1 MGQDYQVACYY
12 FPNYHVDPRNELT
25 HGKGWTEWELVKN
38 ARARFENHNQ
48 PKIPMWGYEDESDH
62 NVMAKKIEAAADNGI
77 TSFIFDWYWYND
89 KPFLSG
95 ALEKGFLNAK
105 NNRRLKFCLMWA
117 NHDWIDIHPKKLSQN
132 PSLLYPGLITRE
144 SFEKLTDYVIEN
156 YFLHPSYWTIDNK
169 PYFSIYELYT
179 LIKSFGSISETSAA
193 LKRFRE
199 KTKAAGFADLHLNA
213 IIWNVGVL
221 PCENNI
227 NDPFETIA
235 ALGFDSMTSYVWIH
249 QVELMN
255 FPATEYEIVSNE
267 IVEHWKTLSRS
278 SSLPYYPN
286 VTMGWDPSPRTV
298 QSDSF
303 EQKGYPFSPIL
314 KNNTPGVF
322 RIALE
327 RAKNFLD
334 EYKLNPMILTLN
346 CWNEWTEGSYLEPD
360 IVNGYAYLK
369 AVKDVFNR
377 I

>member
-1 MGQDYQVACYY
+1 
-12 FPNYHVDPRNELT
+12 
-25 HGKGWTEWELVKN
+25 
-38 ARARFENHNQ
+38 
-48 PKIPMWGYEDESDH
+48 
-62 NVMAKKIEAAADNGI
+62 
-77 TSFIFDWYWYND
+77 
-89 KPFLSG
+89 
-95 ALEKGFLNAK
+95 
-105 NNRRLKFCLMWA
+105 MWA

-144 SFEKLTDYVIEN
+144 SFEKLTDYVIEK
-156 YFLHPSYWTIDNK
+156 YFLNPSYWTIDNK
-169 PYFSIYELYT
+169 PYFSIYELFT

-213 IIWNVGVL
+213 IIWNIGVL

-235 ALGFDSMTSYVWIH
+235 SLGFDSMTSYVWIH
-249 QVELMN
+249 QAELMN
-255 FPATEYEIVSNE
+255 FPATEYEIIATE
-267 IVEHWKTLSRS
+267 IVEHWKMLSLS
-278 SSLPYYPN
+278 ASLPYYPN

-303 EQKGYPFSPIL
+303 EQNGYPFSPIL
-314 KNNTPGVF
+314 KNNTPGAF

-334 EYKLNPMILTLN
+334 EYRLNPMILTLN

-360 IVNGYAYLK
+360 IVNGFAYLQ
-369 AVKDVFNR
+369 AVKEVFNR